1 MSLACAW
8 RGINANTSRYLNQV
22 LRIHPDDRPARLLL
36 GRQELALGKW
46 RDAEADQCY
55 RRALA
60 ILERALG
67 PNHPSTVACR
77 ENLDALLSGV
87 Q

>member
-1 MSLACAW
+1 MLCRAQ
-8 RGINANTSRYLNQV
+8 G
-22 LRIHPDDRPARLLL
+22 
-36 GRQELALGKW
+36 
-46 RDAEADQCY
+46 RDAEANQLY

-60 ILERALG
+60 ILERAHG
-67 PNHPSTVACR
+67 PSHPSTVACR